1 MPYLPPA
8 GLAVNVVRDQAA
20 YSPPPGIHVDFH
32 GYTEASYVL
41 TGNGKVR
48 FDGGMDTYSVPVG
61 LGGGVL
67 TLVGEAVTGSGSA
80 AALAGEFTFLGVI
93 DAEVVIPTITAAGQ
107 INWGDSISVTVVV
120 NSVCA
125 GEIMWDGEID
135 LFTRPPQIDIECS
148 GSLPMFVGSAD
159 VRRGEN
165 AACSGRFSLRGSANA
180 RVGRVG
186 NMAGRLILAGAA
198 QAKRGES
205 AFMAGALLLSGEAI
219 VRLDRQV
226 ECAMS
231 GTIVFSGAAYL
242 QLQVSAI
249 ESMDVVFVSSRQER
263 ISVLQ

>member
-1 MPYLPPA
+1 MA
-8 GLAVNVVRDQAA
+8 
-20 YSPPPGIHVDFH
+20 
-32 GYTEASYVL
+32 
-41 TGNGKVR
+41 GNGKVR
-48 FDGGMDTYSVPVG
+48 FDGGMGTYSAPVG
-61 LGGGVL
+61 LGVGVL
-67 TLVGEAVTGSGSA
+67 TLIGEAATGVGTA
-80 AALAGEFTFLGVI
+80 AALAGEFVFSGVI
-93 DAEVVIPTITAAGQ
+93 DTEVVIPTIAAEGQ

-125 GEIMWDGEID
+125 GEIAWGGGID

-148 GSLPMFVGSAD
+148 GSLPMFGGSAD

-165 AACSGRFSLRGSANA
+165 SACAGRYSFSGSANA

-186 NMAGRLILAGAA
+186 NMAGRLVLAGAA
-198 QAKRGES
+198 QVKRGES
-205 AFMAGALLLSGEAI
+205 AFMAGALLFSGEAI

-249 ESMDVVFVSSRQER
+249 ESMDVVFVSSRQEQIR
-263 ISVLQ
+263 VLQ

>member
-1 MPYLPPA
+1 MPYSPPA
-8 GLAVNVVRDQAA
+8 GLAVNFVRDQAA
-20 YSPPPGIHVDFH
+20 YSPPPGEHVDFH

-41 TGNGKVR
+41 AGNGKVR
-48 FDGGMDTYSVPVG
+48 FDGGMSTYSAPVG

-67 TLVGEAVTGSGSA
+67 ALGGEVVTGVGTA
-80 AALAGEFTFLGVI
+80 AALAGEFAFLGAI
-93 DAEVVIPTITAAGQ
+93 DTEVVIPTITAEGQ

-165 AACSGRFSLRGSANA
+165 SACTGRYSFSGSADA

-186 NMAGRLILAGAA
+186 NMAGRLVLAGAA
-198 QAKRGES
+198 QAKRGEG
-205 AFMAGALLLSGEAI
+205 AFMAGALLFSGEAI

-249 ESMDVVFVSSRQER
+249 ESMDTVFVSSRQER